1 MVCSPAHIASQ
12 IRERGFRLTPQ
23 RMAILNALHE
33 SGDHLLPLE
42 IFEKASASLPGITE
56 PTIYRTLDF
65 LVENGFVSVTH
76 VRGRRLEYELT
87 QHKHHHLV
95 CSVCGLEEELS
106 HEWLQPFRDQLEQI
120 TGFSLTEDQIT
131 FTGLCRHCK

>member
-1 MVCSPAHIASQ
+1 MHGSPDYIASQ
-12 IRERGFRLTPQ
+12 IRERGFRITPQ

-33 SGDHLLPLE
+33 SGGHFLPLE
-42 IFEKASASLPGITE
+42 IFEKACVSLPGITE

-65 LVENGFVSVTH
+65 LVEIGFVSVTH

-95 CSVCGLEEELS
+95 CSVCGQEEELS
-106 HEWLQPFRDQLEQI
+106 HEWLQMFRDQLEQI
-120 TGFSLTEDQIT
+120 TGFSLTENQIT